1 MRRAELTA
9 GMLALLLG
17 VTVLAGCGGGGEEK
31 GVRTAREAAPAEE
44 GPEIAPTRPLPPGV
58 TPKTAAQG
66 RKLYPATCA
75 ACHGPQAE
83 GTQLGPSL
91 RDAEWLAG
99 SGELPEIEQAIRD
112 GVPEPQEF
120 PVPMPPHG
128 GGAYTAEELRA
139 LAAYVY
145 SISQSP

>member
-1 MRRAELTA
+1 MRRVELTR
-9 GMLALLLG
+9 GLLALVLG
-17 VTVLAGCGGGGEEK
+17 ATVLAGCKGGEEK
-31 GVRTAREAAPAEE
+31 AAPAAREATPAEE
-44 GPEIAPTRPLPPGV
+44 PEIAPARPLPSGV

-66 RKLYPATCA
+66 RKLYPATCSV
-75 ACHGPQAE
+75 CHGPQAE
-83 GTQLGPSL
+83 GTQLGPNL

-99 SGELPEIEQAIRD
+99 SGQLPEIEQVIRD

-128 GGAYTAEELRA
+128 GGAYSADELRA